1 MNYTVKIMPQAE
13 QELEDIA
20 YYIALDSPKMAH
32 KFVKA
37 LVSSLVKTLSV
48 FPEGGII
55 YKGDIRTLAYKQYTA
70 FYIVKKIER
79 SVHIVHIVN
88 LKKPLPER
96 NISL

>member
-32 KFVKA
+32 KFVNS

-48 FPEGGII
+48 LPEGGMT

-70 FYIVKKIER
+70 FYIVKKVEK
-79 SVHIVHIVN
+79 SVHILHIVN
-88 LKKPLPER
+88 LRKPLSER
-96 NISL
+96 DISF